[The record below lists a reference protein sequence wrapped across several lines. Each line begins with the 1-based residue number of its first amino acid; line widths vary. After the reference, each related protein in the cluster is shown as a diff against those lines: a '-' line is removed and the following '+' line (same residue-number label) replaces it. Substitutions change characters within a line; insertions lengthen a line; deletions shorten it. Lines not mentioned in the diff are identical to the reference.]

1 MEMERRQN
9 ERFRVHF
16 EAKVTTLAKQ
26 TQSAWGRVSDLS
38 KSGMSVALPF
48 QLAPGDTVQ
57 LDMAD
62 SVLFGHVVY
71 SKSEVPLYR
80 TGIEVE
86 RVLLGSTDLSALLQR
101 TLQDAMPDTP
111 GVELQETRARFD

>member
-1 MEMERRQN
+1 MEKERRQS

-16 EAKVTTLAKQ
+16 EAKVTTLGKP
-26 TQSAWGRVSDLS
+26 TQSSWGRVSDLS

-48 QLAPGDTVQ
+48 QLAQGDQVQ

-62 SVLFGHVVY
+62 SILFGHVIY

-86 RVLLGSTDLSALLQR
+86 RVLLGSTDLSMLLQR
-101 TLQDAMPDTP
+101 TLQESMPETP
-111 GVELQETRARFD
+111 GIEMEAAEAHFD

>member
-16 EAKVTTLAKQ
+16 EAKVATLG
-26 TQSAWGRVSDLS
+26 TQERCAWGRVSDIS

-48 QLAPGDTVQ
+48 ELAPGEPIQ

-62 SVLFGHVVY
+62 SAVYGHVVY
-71 SKSEVPLYR
+71 TRAESSLFR

-86 RVLLGSTDLSALLQR
+86 RVLLGSTDLSMILQR
-101 TLQDAMPDTP
+101 ALQDVMPETP
-111 GVELQETRARFD
+111 GLELDTVGARID